1 MAEGTDHGKRAAPG
15 DPALLAAALG
25 TVAGS
30 PQIEALIARQI
41 ALADL
46 QIEDIKRD
54 DKLRRWALRYSNA
67 SAVMKVAFE
76 LAVAFVFLVIAVVVA
91 GAIWS
96 AHEARGLVIESFQVP
111 APMAERGLTG
121 QVVASRL
128 LDKLAGLQ
136 DKTDSLRAPNSYANN
151 WGDDIKVQIPDTGV
165 SIGEFNR
172 YLRQWLGHET
182 HITGE
187 VWRED
192 DGIAVVA
199 RAGSDQGVVFPGKES
214 ELDALLQKAAES
226 VFEKTQAYRYA
237 VYLTENGDKAKADK
251 VLQTILATAPPG
263 EQAWAL
269 SLQSNENYNNGD
281 FLGAVA
287 LNTRGAALDPD
298 NALAVENRAEAEREL
313 SWDEA
318 ALRDFRRTYEMTA
331 GSRSDV
337 NPAKLPVALRFGQ
350 MQIAQRLGDFATC
363 LVLDLQVETMPDYAG
378 SAVNSRLIE
387 IAYRGWSHDPAG
399 AERVAR
405 EPVPADIITTATR
418 LSFLAQGRFLAGD
431 AAGGTRAYFALLDL
445 PIPPATREFFKQDN
459 RRQLLALYARALA
472 ERGDFAHADAAIADT
487 PGDCDTC
494 LRMRGQIAALERQ
507 WGRADYWFARAA
519 AHAPSVPFADSDWGM
534 ALLAK
539 GDAAGAIAKFESAHA
554 KGPNFADPLEGWGEA
569 LMAQNR
575 ADLALGKFQGAARLT
590 PQWGRLHLKWGE
602 ALFYMGRKDEARAQ
616 FVLAAGLTPS
626 ETSELKAF
634 HG

>member
-1 MAEGTDHGKRAAPG
+1 MAEGTDHGRHAAPG
-15 DPALLAAALG
+15 DSAVLAAALG
-25 TVAGS
+25 TLAGS
-30 PQIEALIARQI
+30 PRIDALIDRQI

-54 DKLRRWALRYSNA
+54 DKLRRWALRYANA

-76 LAVAFVFLVIAVVVA
+76 LAIAFVFLVIAVVVA

-111 APMAERGLTG
+111 SSMAERGLTG

-136 DKTDSLRAPNSYANN
+136 DKTDSLRAPSSYANN

-187 VWRED
+187 VWREG

-199 RAGSDQGVVFPGKES
+199 RAGADQGTVFTGKEN

-226 VFEKTQAYRYA
+226 VFEKTQPYRYA
-237 VYLTENGDKAKADK
+237 VYLAESGNLAKMNV
-251 VLQTILATAPPG
+251 VLQRIMTTSSPS

-269 SLQSNENYNNGD
+269 SLQTTQNYNNGD
-281 FLGAVA
+281 FLGSFA
-287 LNTRGAALDPD
+287 LNTRAITLDPD
-298 NALAVENRAEAEREL
+298 NALAWENRGEDEREL
-313 SWDEA
+313 SWDEG
-318 ALRDFRRTYEMTA
+318 ALRDFRRTYDMTRN
-331 GSRSDV
+331 GRSDI
-337 NPAKLPVALRFGQ
+337 NPAKLPVALRFAQ

-363 LVLDLQVETMPDYAG
+363 LALDAQIETMPDYAG
-378 SAVNSRLIE
+378 SVVNSRLIE
-387 IAYRGWSHDPAG
+387 MAYRGWSHDPAG
-399 AERVAR
+399 VERVAR
-405 EPVPADIITTATR
+405 EPVPADIVTTATR
-418 LSFLAQGRFLAGD
+418 LSFLAQARFLAGD
-431 AAGGTRAYFALLDL
+431 NAGGTRAYAALLAL
-445 PIPPATREFFKQDN
+445 PVPPATREFFKQDD
-459 RRQLLALYARALA
+459 RRQPLALYARALA
-472 ERGDFAHADAAIADT
+472 EQGDFRRADAAITTT
-487 PGDCDTC
+487 PADCDTC
-494 LRMRGQIAALERQ
+494 LRMRGAIAALEKQ
-507 WGRADYWFARAA
+507 WGRADFWFARAA

-539 GDAAGAIAKFESAHA
+539 GNIDGAIAKFESAHA

-569 LMAQNR
+569 LMAKNR
-575 ADLALGKFQGAARLT
+575 SDLALAKFAEAAKYTPHWDRLNRAWAAAR
-590 PQWGRLHLKWGE
+590 R
-602 ALFYMGRKDEARAQ
+602 Y
-616 FVLAAGLTPS
+616 AGVVN
-626 ETSELKAF
+626 